1 MVYVFVFNKGLF
13 FCVCGFFGG
22 WDGEGGLVGGCL
34 SVRAGRVEYLGCS
47 HITQCWPS
55 EFTLTDQGIK
65 SGDGRCCVDW
75 KISLAVER
83 FSACLLKC
91 TSPASS
97 FVGGCLYW
105 L

>member
-1 MVYVFVFNKGLF
+1 M
-13 FCVCGFFGG
+13 GG
-22 WDGEGGLVGGCL
+22 WGDCL
-34 SVRAGRVEYLGCS
+34 SVRTGRVEYLGCS
-47 HITQCWPS
+47 HVTQCWPS

-91 TSPASS
+91 ASPASS

-105 L
+105 M